1 MSEPQNHNEDTMLL
15 RLIELEEAKLRTNGA
30 APLAAEKINAVM
42 DRLLAEKETI
52 LAGFDSQPALLV
64 RKKSSTAKIWGSIGI
79 AAMLVLGVGITY
91 FLKISNAVEG
101 RVVTAKGALKKN
113 NQTLQPGAVLAKGDT
128 IATEAKALAVLG
140 WGKSATTLLS
150 QNTRVNV
157 VKLEKQDRPLIE
169 IENTNGLTFTSVE
182 KGRVDFIVRTP
193 TAVCG
198 VRGTSFNVNVTSDG
212 TVVTVL
218 DGVVETRL
226 NEKFLETIPDAAQR
240 EKLAQPIQV
249 NPKQK
254 ILISRAN
261 HSAVVSELSEAE
273 VRYLTKLEKIAAL
286 GREKSDGGDT
296 QRGAAIDKE
305 ADTLAAEVFAAEV
318 NPTASGA
325 DGKAPA
331 MTLAD
336 IRKKYGKVSRV
347 NLKTGTSYTG
357 YFKLKGAQ
365 MEIVTTRGVVRV
377 PTTQL
382 KDVQDIN

>member
-1 MSEPQNHNEDTMLL
+1 MSEPQNHNEDAMLL
-15 RLIELEEAKLRTNGA
+15 RLIEHEEVKLRTSGA
-30 APLAAEKINAVM
+30 APLTAEKITAVTK
-42 DRLLAEKETI
+42 RLIAEKDTI
-52 LAGFDSQPALLV
+52 LADFDRQPALTI
-64 RKKSSTAKIWGSIGI
+64 RKKSNAGKIWGTIGV

-91 FLKISNAVEG
+91 LLRSGGAVEG
-101 RVVTAKGALKKN
+101 RVVMAKGALKKN
-113 NQTLQPGAVLAKGDT
+113 NQTLQPGATIVKGET
-128 IATEAKALAVLG
+128 ITTEAKALAVMT
-140 WGKSATTLLS
+140 WGEDATTLLS
-150 QNTRVNV
+150 QNTRMSV
-157 VKLEKQDRPLIE
+157 VKLEKQRRPLIE

-240 EKLAQPIQV
+240 AKLAQPILV

-261 HSAVVSELSEAE
+261 HSAVVSALSEAE

-286 GREKSDGGDT
+286 GREKNSGNDA
-296 QRGAAIDKE
+296 QRVAAIDKE
-305 ADTLAAEVFAAEV
+305 AEALTAEVFAAEV
-318 NPTASGA
+318 NPAAGA
-325 DGKAPA
+325 DGKPPA

-347 NLKTGTSYTG
+347 NLKTGASYTG
-357 YFKLKGAQ
+357 FFVLKGAQ
-365 MEIVTTRGVVRV
+365 MEIITPRGVVRV

-382 KDVQDIN
+382 KDVQDLN